1 MGKETNKK
9 SKTKTPSSSPSSIMT
24 PKQVAKYLGLH
35 IITLYRLIKKGKLPS
50 FKVGGQWRVKKDLLD
65 SWIKKQSEENRKEE

>member
-1 MGKETNKK
+1 MEKEANKK
-9 SKTKTPSSSPSSIMT
+9 SKSKTSSPSSIMT

-65 SWIKKQSEENRKEE
+65 SWIKQQSEKNRKEE

>member
-1 MGKETNKK
+1 MGKERNKK
-9 SKTKTPSSSPSSIMT
+9 SNTKIPSSSSIMT

-50 FKVGGQWRVKKDLLD
+50 FKVGGQWRIKKDLLD
-65 SWIKKQSEENRKEE
+65 SWIKQQSEENRKEE